1 PGTVQR
7 SRLGAAFSFAPHAR
21 CATLAVTEDGGSLTV
36 GGCGSSCTAT
46 FITKDG
52 RVAGFSCGADR
63 PARTVAERLHV
74 LRVRC
79 PCCQEQHSDTGNEPA
94 GHINPQRLLLL
105 PAIVCCWSR
114 ATSALLCYT
123 PFVRGWDR

>member
-1 PGTVQR
+1 MQR
-7 SRLGAAFSFAPHAR
+7 SRLGAAFSFAPRAR
-21 CATLAVTEDGGSLTV
+21 CATLAVTEDGGPLTV

-74 LRVRC
+74 LRVRR
-79 PCCQEQHSDTGNEPA
+79 PCCQEQHGDDSETGDGD
-94 GHINPQRLLLL
+94 GHLRAPTVL
-105 PAIVCCWSR
+105 PPSR
-114 ATSALLCYT
+114 IIGRC
-123 PFVRGWDR
+123 